1 MKRNIIALSC
11 IAAFSTTSFANDV
24 NKEMYNQ
31 IQALKAQVEALE
43 KKMAEQEKAQTQKVE
58 PVQTPVVDEKRIEKI
73 EKKLDSV
80 SKTATAA
87 KVQSAGDNLK
97 WDVDFRTQVD
107 NIQYKLADGSKAEN
121 DALLTN
127 RLWLGAKYKA
137 DDNSSFHGKLSYNKA
152 FGDTAN
158 HSQSNTNPGYA
169 DFDWVTNENATDNT
183 VKVKEAYW
191 LYSKERLFS
200 ADVPW
205 AVSVG
210 RRPST
215 DGLPINI
222 RNDQQPN
229 SPLSHVVDVEFDG
242 FSVKFDTQSLTGLTG
257 SWFKICGGRGL
268 TNAVPRFDMFS
279 PAYSQDDDKNVD
291 VDMLGFIAAPY
302 DDGQYSVHVNYARAW
317 NLIGFTGEDMTK
329 FGYTTRGIDPNTLD
343 MNSPQTNFIT
353 NNTKQLDGTN
363 PNFDSNGN
371 LTNMTSLTQTLSPSA
386 MMAYRPEFKD
396 FGDIDYATILFK
408 TEGIGNGISNYLDNT
423 TAFASFAASKTNP
436 NGNFGGMLG
445 SLDSEV
451 GTSVWLGVNAPC
463 PLTPDVAKIGF
474 EWNKGSKYWR
484 SMTYAED
491 TYAGSKIATR
501 GQAWELYR
509 TQKLTDALS
518 FGVSYVLM
526 QYDYTGSNSFF
537 GADGTPYDIN
547 SAQALQMNAVEEA
560 RDVRAYMR
568 YKF

>member
-1 MKRNIIALSC
+1 MKKNIIALSVV
-11 IAAFSTTSFANDV
+11 AAISTTSFAADI

-43 KKMAEQEKAQTQKVE
+43 KKMAEQQAVQTQKAEQVS
-58 PVQTPVVDEKRIEKI
+58 TPVVDEKRIEKI
-73 EKKLDSV
+73 EKKLDTV

-87 KVQSAGDNLK
+87 KVQSANDNLK

-107 NIQYKLADGSKAEN
+107 NIQYKHADGSKSEN
-121 DALLTN
+121 NALSTN

-137 DDNSSFHGKLSYNKA
+137 DDNSSFFGKLSYNKA

-169 DFDWVTNENATDNT
+169 NFDWVTNENATDNT
-183 VKVKEAYW
+183 IKLKEAYW
-191 LYSKERLFS
+191 LYTQEKLFGS
-200 ADVPW
+200 DIPW
-205 AVSVG
+205 AASVG

-222 RNDQQPN
+222 RNDQPAN

-242 FSVKFDTQSLTGLTG
+242 FSIKFDTESLTGLTG

-268 TNAVPRFDMFS
+268 TNATPRFDMTT
-279 PAYSQDDDKNVD
+279 PNNGAYSEDEEKNVD
-291 VDMLGFIAAPY
+291 VDMLGFIAVPY
-302 DDGQYSVHVNYARAW
+302 DNGQYSVHMNYAKAW
-317 NLIGFTGEDMTK
+317 NLIGFNDATTYGMMGFSDAQITGMGLNLADKDNAFHDM
-329 FGYTTRGIDPNTLD
+329 
-343 MNSPQTNFIT
+343 
-353 NNTKQLDGTN
+353 
-363 PNFDSNGN
+363 
-371 LTNMTSLTQTLSPSA
+371 
-386 MMAYRPEFKD
+386 
-396 FGDIDYATILFK
+396 GDIDFATVLFK
-408 TEGIGNGISNYLDNT
+408 TEGIGNGISDYLDNSV
-423 TAFASFAASKTNP
+423 AFASFAASKTDP
-436 NGNFGGMLG
+436 NSLKMLG
-445 SLDSEV
+445 SPDSEV

-463 PLTPDVAKIGF
+463 PILPDSAKIGF

-484 SMTYAED
+484 SMTYGED

-501 GQAWELYR
+501 GQAWEVYR
-509 TQKLTDALS
+509 TQKLTNALS

-537 GADGTPYDIN
+537 GTDGTPMTMAEAQ
-547 SAQALQMNAVEEA
+547 SAGQNPVKEA
-560 RDVRAYMR
+560 QDVRAYMR

>member
-1 MKRNIIALSC
+1 MKKNIIALSVV
-11 IAAFSTTSFANDV
+11 AAISTTSFAADI

-43 KKMAEQEKAQTQKVE
+43 KKMAEQQAVQTQKAEQVS
-58 PVQTPVVDEKRIEKI
+58 TPVVDEKRIEKI
-73 EKKLDSV
+73 EKKLDTV

-87 KVQSAGDNLK
+87 KVQSANDNLK

-107 NIQYKLADGSKAEN
+107 NIQYKHADGSKSEN
-121 DALLTN
+121 NALLTN

-137 DDNSSFHGKLSYNKA
+137 DDNSSFFGKLSYNKA
-152 FGDTAN
+152 FGDTAD

-169 DFDWVTNENATDNT
+169 NFDWVTNENATDNT
-183 VKVKEAYW
+183 IKLKEAYW
-191 LYSKERLFS
+191 LYSNETFLG
-200 ADVPW
+200 ADIPW
-205 AVSVG
+205 NASVG

-222 RNDQQPN
+222 RNDQKAN

-242 FSVKFDTQSLTGLTG
+242 FSIKFDTESLTGLTG

-268 TNAVPRFDMFS
+268 TNATPRFDMTT
-279 PAYSQDDDKNVD
+279 PNNGAYSENEEKNVD
-291 VDMLGFIAAPY
+291 VDMLGFIAVPY
-302 DDGQYSVHVNYARAW
+302 DNGQYSVHTNYAKAW
-317 NLIGFTGEDMTK
+317 NLIGFD
-329 FGYTTRGIDPNTLD
+329 RQSLD
-343 MNSPQTNFIT
+343 DYK
-353 NNTKQLDGTN
+353 NNN
-363 PNFDSNGN
+363 I
-371 LTNMTSLTQTLSPSA
+371 A
-386 MMAYRPEFKD
+386 PEFKD
-396 FGDIDYATILFK
+396 SGDMDFATILFK
-408 TEGIGNGISNYLDNT
+408 TEGIGNGISDYLDNT
-423 TAFASFAASKTNP
+423 IAFASFAASRTNP
-436 NGNFGGMLG
+436 NANGNPMTSGMLG
-445 SLDSEV
+445 SQDSET

-463 PLTPDVAKIGF
+463 PLTPDDAKIGF

-501 GQAWELYR
+501 GQAWEVYR
-509 TQKLTDALS
+509 TQKLTNALS

-547 SAQALQMNAVEEA
+547 SVQAKQNGAVEEA
-560 RDVRAYMR
+560 QDVRVYMR

>member
-1 MKRNIIALSC
+1 MKKNIIALSVV
-11 IAAFSTTSFANDV
+11 AAISTTSFAADI

-43 KKMAEQEKAQTQKVE
+43 KKMAEQQAVQTQKAEQVS
-58 PVQTPVVDEKRIEKI
+58 TPVVDEKRIEKI
-73 EKKLDSV
+73 EKKLDTV

-87 KVQSAGDNLK
+87 KVQSANDNLK

-107 NIQYKLADGSKAEN
+107 NIQYKHADGSKSEN
-121 DALLTN
+121 NALLTN

-137 DDNSSFHGKLSYNKA
+137 DDNSSFFGKLSYNKA
-152 FGDTAN
+152 FGDTDD

-169 DFDWVTNENATDNT
+169 NFDWVTNENATDNT
-183 VKVKEAYW
+183 IKLKEAYW
-191 LYSKERLFS
+191 LYSNETFLG
-200 ADVPW
+200 ADIPW
-205 AVSVG
+205 NASVG

-222 RNDQQPN
+222 RNDQKAN

-242 FSVKFDTQSLTGLTG
+242 FSIKFDTESLTGLTG

-268 TNAVPRFDMFS
+268 TNATPRFDMTT
-279 PAYSQDDDKNVD
+279 PNNGAYSEDEEKNVD
-291 VDMLGFIAAPY
+291 VDMLGFIAVPY
-302 DDGQYSVHVNYARAW
+302 DNGQYSVHTNYAKAW
-317 NLIGFTGEDMTK
+317 NLIGFDGQSLVD
-329 FGYTTRGIDPNTLD
+329 Y
-343 MNSPQTNFIT
+343 Q
-353 NNTKQLDGTN
+353 NNN
-363 PNFDSNGN
+363 I
-371 LTNMTSLTQTLSPSA
+371 A
-386 MMAYRPEFKD
+386 PEFKD
-396 FGDIDYATILFK
+396 SGDMDFATILFK
-408 TEGIGNGISNYLDNT
+408 TEGIGNGISDYLDNT
-423 TAFASFAASKTNP
+423 IAFASFAASRTNP
-436 NGNFGGMLG
+436 NANGNPMTSGMLG
-445 SLDSEV
+445 SQDSET

-463 PLTPDVAKIGF
+463 PLTPDDAKIGF

-501 GQAWELYR
+501 GQAWEVYR
-509 TQKLTDALS
+509 TQKLTEALS

-537 GADGTPYDIN
+537 GADGTPYKIG
-547 SAQALQMNAVEEA
+547 SAEAGNKAVKEA
-560 RDVRAYMR
+560 QDVRAYMR

>member
-1 MKRNIIALSC
+1 MKKNLIALSC
-11 IAAFSTTSFANDV
+11 ISAFATTSFSSDV
-24 NKEMYNQ
+24 NTEMFKQ
-31 IQALKAQVEALE
+31 IQALKAQIEALE
-43 KKMAEQEKAQTQKVE
+43 KKVAAQETVQVQKVE
-58 PVQTPVVDEKRIEKI
+58 PAVTTVDEKRIEKI
-73 EKKLDSV
+73 EKKLDTV

-87 KVQSAGDNLK
+87 KVQSAQDNLK

-107 NIQYKLADGSKAEN
+107 NIQYKHADGSKSEN
-121 DALLTN
+121 NALLTN

-137 DDNSSFHGKLSYNKA
+137 DDNSSFFSKLSYNKA

-169 DFDWVTNENATDNT
+169 NFDWVTNENATDNT
-183 VKVKEAYW
+183 IKVKEAYW
-191 LYSKERLFS
+191 LYTKERLFG
-200 ADVPW
+200 ADIPW
-205 AVSVG
+205 AASVG

-229 SPLSHVVDVEFDG
+229 SPLSHTVDVEFDG
-242 FSVKFDTQSLTGLTG
+242 FSVRLDTENLTGFTG

-268 TNAVPRFDMFS
+268 TNAKPRFDMS
-279 PAYSQDDDKNVD
+279 GAAYAEDDDKNVD
-291 VDMLGFIAAPY
+291 IDMLGFIAVPY
-302 DDGQYSVHVNYARAW
+302 DNGQYSVHMNYAKAW
-317 NLIGFTGEDMTK
+317 NLIGFDGQSLQN
-329 FGYTTRGIDPNTLD
+329 FGTAYSNYMGDPTD
-343 MNSPQTNFIT
+343 V
-353 NNTKQLDGTN
+353 NNAYALQMAT
-363 PNFDSNGN
+363 
-371 LTNMTSLTQTLSPSA
+371 PS
-386 MMAYRPEFKD
+386 FKD
-396 FGDIDYATILFK
+396 VGDIQFATVLFK

-423 TAFASFAASKTNP
+423 KAFASFAASQTDP
-436 NGNFGGMLG
+436 NEKGMLG
-445 SLDSEV
+445 STDSET

-463 PLTPDVAKIGF
+463 PILPDSAKIGF

-484 SMTYAED
+484 SMTYGED

-501 GQAWELYR
+501 GQAWEVYR
-509 TQKLTDALS
+509 TQKLTNALS

-547 SAQALQMNAVEEA
+547 SVQAKQNGAVEEA
-560 RDVRAYMR
+560 QDVKVYMR

>member
-1 MKRNIIALSC
+1 
-11 IAAFSTTSFANDV
+11 
-24 NKEMYNQ
+24 MYNQ

-43 KKMAEQEKAQTQKVE
+43 KKMAEQQKAQTQKVE

-205 AVSVG
+205 TVSVG

-268 TNAVPRFDMFS
+268 TNAKPRFDFS
-279 PAYSQDDDKNVD
+279 GTSYAEDTDKNVD

-302 DDGQYSVHVNYARAW
+302 DDGQYSVHMNYAHAW
-317 NLIGFTGEDMTK
+317 NLIGFDGQSLQNFNNAYAAYNPA
-329 FGYTTRGIDPNTLD
+329 FGGSANANTAYAL
-343 MNSPQTNFIT
+343 Q
-353 NNTKQLDGTN
+353 
-363 PNFDSNGN
+363 
-371 LTNMTSLTQTLSPSA
+371 
-386 MMAYRPEFKD
+386 MATPAFKD
-396 FGDIDYATILFK
+396 VGDIDYATILFK

-436 NGNFGGMLG
+436 TNNFGMLG

-537 GADGTPYDIN
+537 GADGTPMTMAE
-547 SAQALQMNAVEEA
+547 AQAQRQNPVEEA